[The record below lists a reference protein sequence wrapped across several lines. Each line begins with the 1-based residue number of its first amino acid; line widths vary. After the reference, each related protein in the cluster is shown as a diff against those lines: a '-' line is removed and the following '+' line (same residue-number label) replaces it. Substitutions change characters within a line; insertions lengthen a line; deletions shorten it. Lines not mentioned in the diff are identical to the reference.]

1 VGIDDEHWEQEQ
13 RGWRDPQKW
22 VCQRCVGDEPYLKHL
37 VRRNSVHEVC
47 SYCNGN
53 RRKAAPL
60 SALMDAL
67 LRGIKYSYNDE
78 ANAGCPYDREFS
90 IEYKS
95 SQDVVAEV
103 LDAQGLDW
111 PNRLVAD
118 VSNALTNTGWVE
130 APNGD
135 WMGVYHHERLY
146 WSWNSFTQAVKHH
159 SRFHFQTSK
168 RSRRRSDDLI
178 SVHEMLPFL
187 GKLVR
192 QHRLV
197 QKLPKATVLYR
208 VRLGNH
214 PYTEKELGAPSGEKS
229 RAGRMNPAGISYLYL
244 AFDQETARLEK
255 SVPQGE
261 NVTVSSWSPEH
272 DLHVIDLTRHVECP
286 SVFSDQRAKYEL
298 VKFLH
303 EFINEISLP
312 VKHDEREHIEYAP
325 TQIVSEYFAQ
335 VFRYG
340 KGKRVEGLI
349 YSSAVS
355 QRGKNLVV
363 FPQYAGDPSPCFS
376 MSLLPQA

>member
-1 VGIDDEHWEQEQ
+1 
-13 RGWRDPQKW
+13 
-22 VCQRCVGDEPYLKHL
+22 
-37 VRRNSVHEVC
+37 
-47 SYCNGN
+47 
-53 RRKAAPL
+53 
-60 SALMDAL
+60 
-67 LRGIKYSYNDE
+67 
-78 ANAGCPYDREFS
+78 
-90 IEYKS
+90 
-95 SQDVVAEV
+95 
-103 LDAQGLDW
+103 
-111 PNRLVAD
+111 
-118 VSNALTNTGWVE
+118 
-130 APNGD
+130 
-135 WMGVYHHERLY
+135 
-146 WSWNSFTQAVKHH
+146 
-159 SRFHFQTSK
+159 
-168 RSRRRSDDLI
+168 
-178 SVHEMLPFL
+178 MLPFL